1 MLYGKIGFFLFLFI
15 RHLDVLESNICS
27 LASWSLGKICG
38 EGSFFLRYETN
49 QIIRI
54 LFSNFIKNP
63 QIKTISWTLNQLFMT
78 LGKEGFFSWCFEEIL
93 WSILKALFLEY
104 NNKKRSDELFEILG
118 SLILNSTVREKNFI
132 FSTFPLIFYKFKEI
146 IQSSDPS
153 SFFEKNENPNNLIR
167 IINIIVQKYGK
178 NLGNNFCQELF
189 DFIQILIF
197 YFEKSNNENYFDEEL
212 LICIGT
218 LVHTFK
224 KNFSKYFKNWIPFLL
239 NCISSINIHQTTSL
253 AIGII
258 GDLCRALGNEF
269 RPYLEETLDIL
280 IEILQNNQINRD
292 IKPLILS
299 CFGDMAF
306 TTEDFF
312 PKYFV
317 FIIPLFKAAS
327 SFVQF
332 NFVRDDP
339 DSFDCKIQLKEA
351 ILEGMSSLIQN
362 KSTKINIGEIFEKL
376 DWILNFLQK
385 VVEEDRSLT
394 ITQLCICLIGDL
406 SLNFFSFKK
415 IFSQEKWIQQ
425 ILFEFEGS
433 SDYKNRNIGEWVQE
447 SLKI

>member
-1 MLYGKIGFFLFLFI
+1 
-15 RHLDVLESNICS
+15 
-27 LASWSLGKICG
+27 
-38 EGSFFLRYETN
+38 
-49 QIIRI
+49 
-54 LFSNFIKNP
+54 
-63 QIKTISWTLNQLFMT
+63 
-78 LGKEGFFSWCFEEIL
+78 
-93 WSILKALFLEY
+93 
-104 NNKKRSDELFEILG
+104 
-118 SLILNSTVREKNFI
+118 
-132 FSTFPLIFYKFKEI
+132 
-146 IQSSDPS
+146 
-153 SFFEKNENPNNLIR
+153 
-167 IINIIVQKYGK
+167 
-178 NLGNNFCQELF
+178 
-189 DFIQILIF
+189 
-197 YFEKSNNENYFDEEL
+197 
-212 LICIGT
+212 